1 MFSSDHPVNIA
12 QALQGLTNYWSPKVV
27 GQVNDQY
34 IKVAKLK
41 GELMWHDH
49 ADEDETFMVI
59 YGELKIELQD
69 RDITLRP
76 GEFYT
81 IPKKVRHNP
90 VAAEECGI
98 LLIETMTTRHTG
110 SEVTARTV
118 PIEAQ
123 LGR

>member
-1 MFSSDHPVNIA
+1 
-12 QALQGLTNYWSPKVV
+12 
-27 GQVNDQY
+27 
-34 IKVAKLK
+34 
-41 GELMWHDH
+41 
-49 ADEDETFMVI
+49 
-59 YGELKIELQD
+59 
-69 RDITLRP
+69 
-76 GEFYT
+76 
-81 IPKKVRHNP
+81 